1 MENPIRLPTMYI
13 KNCRNNSKIKQC
25 SPNQLCRELENEC
38 FEIGNFSYTER
49 YASFETRKKYHMKK
63 ILTILMLT
71 ISAIMFGQSQT
82 DIDNIIQLG
91 DQWKFEEAIKLLK
104 NEIANNPENPELYY
118 WLGRY
123 SHYIVYDTRPF
134 SNKSDQWSKNQVLK
148 NLQKAVE
155 LDPDF
160 GDAKYF
166 LAAEYGARA
175 LEAVKDENLAQYRK
189 ELIDAKKWGGFPTH
203 AIENGKNILRSC
215 ENNAILIVNGDA
227 QFNVLQYIQVI
238 EGFRKDVS
246 LIVLALLERPYY
258 IKLIRD
264 GVPGIYKPVHLN
276 MNDNLVMEMHNYK
289 WKENDVI
296 IPISQKSRK
305 EYNLSDTVNQFKWHI
320 KPNVGKNKLWTGT
333 AILINLIESNNW
345 IRPIFYTWFGLSDL
359 DGLENNMQITGLTAK
374 IHPLEVKGTVLE
386 YDIKKFESVML
397 DPENYKEYQDI
408 AINNQP
414 RVSYAFGNLSRR
426 RIVDYAYFLH
436 ENNETEKAKTV
447 LEKMM
452 ELMPTD
458 IHPLSSDIENDLSDL
473 MNELEKNE

>member
-296 IPISQKSRK
+296 IPIS
-305 EYNLSDTVNQFKWHI
+305 
-320 KPNVGKNKLWTGT
+320 
-333 AILINLIESNNW
+333 
-345 IRPIFYTWFGLSDL
+345 
-359 DGLENNMQITGLTAK
+359 
-374 IHPLEVKGTVLE
+374 PLPA
-386 YDIKKFESVML
+386 SV
-397 DPENYKEYQDI
+397 
-408 AINNQP
+408 
-414 RVSYAFGNLSRR
+414 
-426 RIVDYAYFLH
+426 
-436 ENNETEKAKTV
+436 
-447 LEKMM
+447 
-452 ELMPTD
+452 
-458 IHPLSSDIENDLSDL
+458 ENDTTT
-473 MNELEKNE
+473 NK